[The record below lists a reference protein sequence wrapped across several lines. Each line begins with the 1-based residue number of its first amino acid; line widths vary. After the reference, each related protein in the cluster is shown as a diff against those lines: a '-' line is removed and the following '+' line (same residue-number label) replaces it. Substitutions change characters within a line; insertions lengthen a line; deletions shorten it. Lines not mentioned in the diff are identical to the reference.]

1 MQRFKVRLLIL
12 QTLSNADNDRTID
25 TINQDG
31 IITKVGKEG
40 DLREAF
46 EILRTSFQNLLV
58 TTYTYDP
65 LIGVTSVTDPRGNTV
80 YYEYDPFNRL
90 KHVKDKDGNIL
101 SQNEYNY
108 KN

>member
-12 QTLSNADNDRTID
+12 QTLSNADDDRTID

-31 IITKVGKEG
+31 SITPVGKEG
-40 DLREAF
+40 DLRAALT
-46 EILRTSFQNLLV
+46 ILRASLPESQV

-65 LIGVTSVTDPRGNTV
+65 LIGVTSIADPRGNTI